1 MAFGVRAMSISAINQ
16 KVNFVLRLIE
26 FYILKKVQAST
37 LNNLQSSPYPLQRGT
52 AEHFVLKMPLKYLIS
67 NPFLFY
73 SSQKITFFFF
83 DGAMQSPFEGGR
95 GMK

>member
-37 LNNLQSSPYPLQRGT
+37 LNNLQSSPYPLQRGDCR
-52 AEHFVLKMPLKYLIS
+52 AFRIKNAFKVFNFKPILI
-67 NPFLFY
+67 LF
-73 SSQKITFFFF
+73 
-83 DGAMQSPFEGGR
+83 
-95 GMK
+95 